1 VQWAEAIV
9 AAGDDSVFAFH
20 RAYALYR
27 SDKFDAARQTLAAAP
42 PAVSGSEGAQHLLA
56 QILYRSGRYAE
67 SATMY
72 DSLLGAL
79 LAEAGGA
86 EGDVDPSVL
95 DDLRLNMAAA
105 YVAAGQAPAL
115 LAHPQFAPAF
125 EALVRGKP
133 LRGGGFGGAA
143 FELLYNL
150 ACALIDAGQPSA
162 AMRALVAAY
171 ARGRDELA
179 ADGLDDA
186 RVADDLAIVRAQAA
200 YLLQAGHYHDAAA
213 SLYADVLRA
222 KPSDASVGAVAAVN
236 GALLATMSGG
246 KQLVESVRRLKATAA
261 APATTGKLLTR
272 HLAALHYNAAV
283 LSALLGQA
291 GEADAALKRAAA
303 ALSALEA
310 GVGAGGAGDPHGQAM
325 GAGVDL
331 LSRTAAAL
339 EGGATLEKAVAAV
352 AAAGPAEGGKGGRI
366 AGAGGA
372 AAVSP
377 LAALQAQAAAS
388 QGRHSEAVALLQ
400 AMGEAAGAAPVHPAT
415 VATCAHLLLVS
426 GQGEAAERMLAASA
440 DAWQAAAG
448 APVPALPV
456 FGPLDAAA
464 SLLHQRA
471 ALHLRRGDLD
481 GAAAVFDRLHALP
494 GLSAEHRGSAL
505 ACLSVL
511 RTRQA
516 AAPALP
522 EEARSRLL
530 AGADIALR
538 EATALVVG
546 AGGRKPSFAD
556 MSRVAEEEVSALEEA
571 AADPLASAAAAA
583 AAASRA
589 AGGAAA
595 GAGGSAAAGSAEA
608 AAEAARVAA
617 RAAVA
622 RKRRHAKRARRREAY
637 VAALK
642 VRSPE
647 FAALGVLPKPDPE
660 RWLPKRE
667 RTYGKKSRRRQIAKA
682 AMAVTS
688 GGAQGSA
695 AASEAAMRELDA
707 KAKADA
713 AKASGK
719 AGAGSAAGT
728 PMTSPAGKK
737 KPAGKG
743 GRR

>member
-1 VQWAEAIV
+1 
-9 AAGDDSVFAFH
+9 
-20 RAYALYR
+20 
-27 SDKFDAARQTLAAAP
+27 
-42 PAVSGSEGAQHLLA
+42 
-56 QILYRSGRYAE
+56 
-67 SATMY
+67 
-72 DSLLGAL
+72 
-79 LAEAGGA
+79 
-86 EGDVDPSVL
+86 
-95 DDLRLNMAAA
+95 
-105 YVAAGQAPAL
+105 
-115 LAHPQFAPAF
+115 
-125 EALVRGKP
+125 
-133 LRGGGFGGAA
+133 
-143 FELLYNL
+143 
-150 ACALIDAGQPSA
+150 
-162 AMRALVAAY
+162 
-171 ARGRDELA
+171 
-179 ADGLDDA
+179 
-186 RVADDLAIVRAQAA
+186 
-200 YLLQAGHYHDAAA
+200 
-213 SLYADVLRA
+213 
-222 KPSDASVGAVAAVN
+222 
-236 GALLATMSGG
+236 
-246 KQLVESVRRLKATAA
+246 
-261 APATTGKLLTR
+261 
-272 HLAALHYNAAV
+272 
-283 LSALLGQA
+283 
-291 GEADAALKRAAA
+291 
-303 ALSALEA
+303 
-310 GVGAGGAGDPHGQAM
+310 M

-339 EGGATLEKAVAAV
+339 EGGATLERAVAAV
-352 AAAGPAEGGKGGRI
+352 AAAGTAEGGKGGRI
-366 AGAGGA
+366 AGAGGSA
-372 AAVSP
+372 GVSP

-415 VATCAHLLLVS
+415 VATCAHLLLVG

-440 DAWQAAAG
+440 DAWQAAAAAAAG
-448 APVPALPV
+448 AAAAAVPALPV

-464 SLLHQRA
+464 SLLHQHA
-471 ALHLRRGDLD
+471 ALHLRRGDVD
-481 GAAAVFDRLHALP
+481 GAVAVFDRLHALP

-516 AAPALP
+516 AAPALS

-556 MSRVAEEEVSALEEA
+556 MARVGEEEVSALEEA

-595 GAGGSAAAGSAEA
+595 GAGGAAAAGSAEA

-617 RAAVA
+617 RAAIA

-719 AGAGSAAGT
+719 GGAGSAAGT

>member
-1 VQWAEAIV
+1 
-9 AAGDDSVFAFH
+9 
-20 RAYALYR
+20 
-27 SDKFDAARQTLAAAP
+27 
-42 PAVSGSEGAQHLLA
+42 
-56 QILYRSGRYAE
+56 
-67 SATMY
+67 
-72 DSLLGAL
+72 
-79 LAEAGGA
+79 
-86 EGDVDPSVL
+86 
-95 DDLRLNMAAA
+95 
-105 YVAAGQAPAL
+105 
-115 LAHPQFAPAF
+115 
-125 EALVRGKP
+125 
-133 LRGGGFGGAA
+133 
-143 FELLYNL
+143 
-150 ACALIDAGQPSA
+150 
-162 AMRALVAAY
+162 
-171 ARGRDELA
+171 
-179 ADGLDDA
+179 
-186 RVADDLAIVRAQAA
+186 
-200 YLLQAGHYHDAAA
+200 
-213 SLYADVLRA
+213 
-222 KPSDASVGAVAAVN
+222 
-236 GALLATMSGG
+236 
-246 KQLVESVRRLKATAA
+246 
-261 APATTGKLLTR
+261 
-272 HLAALHYNAAV
+272 
-283 LSALLGQA
+283 
-291 GEADAALKRAAA
+291 
-303 ALSALEA
+303 
-310 GVGAGGAGDPHGQAM
+310 
-325 GAGVDL
+325 
-331 LSRTAAAL
+331 
-339 EGGATLEKAVAAV
+339 
-352 AAAGPAEGGKGGRI
+352 
-366 AGAGGA
+366 
-372 AAVSP
+372 
-377 LAALQAQAAAS
+377 
-388 QGRHSEAVALLQ
+388 
-400 AMGEAAGAAPVHPAT
+400 
-415 VATCAHLLLVS
+415 
-426 GQGEAAERMLAASA
+426 
-440 DAWQAAAG
+440 
-448 APVPALPV
+448 VPALPV

-481 GAAAVFDRLHALP
+481 GAVAVFDRLHALP

-556 MSRVAEEEVSALEEA
+556 MSRVGEEEVSALEEA

-595 GAGGSAAAGSAEA
+595 GAGSAAAAAGSAEAA

-622 RKRRHAKRARRREAY
+622 RKRRHAKRARRRDAY